1 MGRLKN
7 KIAVLTR
14 GGVKISKA
22 LNFWTSISSASKSI
36 SRAKGVSFYKG
47 IGELPL
53 FEQATFSIWDS
64 IDHIKKFAY
73 KDDLHLNI
81 VKKAK
86 EQNWYKEDLFARFL
100 VKSDIIEQLP

>member
-1 MGRLKN
+1 M
-7 KIAVLTR
+7 
-14 GGVKISKA
+14 
-22 LNFWTSISSASKSI
+22 
-36 SRAKGVSFYKG
+36 
-47 IGELPL
+47 GELPL

-100 VKSDIIEQLP
+100 VKSDIIEQLPWKMLVLLGVELQALLQA